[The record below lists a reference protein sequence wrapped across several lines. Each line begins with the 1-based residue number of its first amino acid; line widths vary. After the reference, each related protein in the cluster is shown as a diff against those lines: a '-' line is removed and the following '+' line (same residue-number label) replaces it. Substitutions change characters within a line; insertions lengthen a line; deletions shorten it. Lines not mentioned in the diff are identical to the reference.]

1 MVPAPA
7 PDRVPVFPPGLEVAV
22 YAKIGNPPL
31 TAGGVN
37 ATVAVVCPV
46 ALTAPMPGAPGGP
59 NVVTDADG
67 ADASE
72 VPEAFVAVTVNVYA
86 VLGASPVTVM
96 VPAAAPDR
104 VPVFPPGLDVAVY
117 FVIGEP
123 PSDVGAVKRRTTTS
137 GEPVAAT
144 CVISGAP
151 GTVAAVKVNVAVP
164 VCVPWVAVTAHVAG
178 PVAVSDAALTAH
190 PSVVVA

>member
-1 MVPAPA
+1 
-7 PDRVPVFPPGLEVAV
+7 
-22 YAKIGNPPL
+22 
-31 TAGGVN
+31 VN

-86 VLGASPVTVM
+86 VLRVSPVTDR

-137 GEPVAAT
+137 RVIRCAAT

-178 PVAVSDAALTAH
+178 PVEVSDAALTAH